1 MLIVKIEQ
9 EENGAHENQTCFQ
22 RLSKIPEGWAEIP
35 DGTEIPK
42 TFPFVNIKVDGK
54 IVTEILPGIVPE
66 EPEPDPIGPPETQV
80 LGREITDLSLEQ
92 IAMGQEITE
101 LQLMFMEGGKAV
113 V

>member
-1 MLIVKIEQ
+1 MKIIKINAL
-9 EENGAHENQTCFQ
+9 ENGGHDNQESEFI
-22 RLSKIPEGWAEIP
+22 KEVPEGWAKIPDDMEIP
-35 DGTEIPK
+35 D

-54 IVTEILPGIVPE
+54 IVTEILPGFVPE

-80 LGREITDLSLEQ
+80 LGREITDLNLEQ